1 MQEQPVR
8 RIPASVVAGIAVG
21 ALAAGGG
28 LGWWVW
34 KLHHSYPQSVPP
46 TNQLHHLTPQAVQP
60 SVEQTVQV
68 YWLKSTGEPIEL
80 ISHQIVLKD
89 ASQPDKLLEG
99 AFSKLLAGSNNPA
112 FVSAIPKGTS
122 LRSVKVAE
130 DGIHVDLSRE
140 FTTGGG
146 STSMSARLKQV
157 LYTATSLDPNAN
169 VWIDVEGQK
178 LNVLGGEGLEID
190 QPVTRKNFEKN
201 FSL

>member
-28 LGWWVW
+28 LGWWAW
-34 KLHHSYPQSVPP
+34 KLHNSYTQSVPP

-80 ISHQIVLKD
+80 VSHQIVLKD

-99 AFSKLLAGSNNPA
+99 AFNKLLAGSNDPA